1 MQTHTSFRD
10 ILDSVRQSNIQH
22 LIKRALTAHR
32 LTQVST
38 GETREAIYM
47 VRDRALRQLAR
58 IEAAQLSGFMP
69 PPQPLFDFSLNG
81 NGMQAKPLELPLEAS
96 EPAVEVS

>member
-22 LIKRALTAHR
+22 LIKRVLIAQR

-58 IEAAQLSGFMP
+58 IEADQTNGFMP
-69 PPQPLFDFSLNG
+69 HPQPGEEFSPLANGIQANPLN
-81 NGMQAKPLELPLEAS
+81 LPLEVS
-96 EPAVEVS
+96 EPVVEVS